1 VDAERRGLIAAMH
14 AYLGE
19 RLPEFMLP
27 SAFVVLEALPLTS
40 SGKVDRRSLPAPG
53 VDDHLFEAYVGP
65 RDGLESLLAERWAQL
80 LGVDRVGRDDN
91 FFALGGH
98 SLLVMRLGSRLR
110 RELGVT
116 LPASA
121 LFAHPTLA
129 AFAAQVAGLERSGLP
144 PIRPVARHESL
155 LPSFAQQRLW
165 FLAQLDA
172 QSATYHVP
180 VAWRLRGALDRTAL
194 RGSLDRVLAR
204 HEALRA
210 VFHSVDGLP
219 RVRLLAADTHVP
231 FVEHDLRGERDAA
244 GRLQSLMRE
253 EAHARFDLA
262 TEPSM
267 RARLIRLQD
276 DEHVL
281 VATLHHIATDGWSM
295 KLLLRELG
303 GFYADAEP
311 APLEI
316 QYFDYAAWQHQ
327 WLTDAHLQPQLAY
340 WCETLRDAPS
350 LLALPTDRPRP
361 AQQSFEGA
369 SLPVQLDATLS
380 QALRQF
386 ARHRGCTPFVV
397 LMAAWASV
405 LGRLSG
411 QDDVV
416 IGTPTANRQDL
427 DVEPLIGFFV
437 NSLPLR
443 VDLSGEP
450 DVATLVARVHA
461 LTLAAH
467 EHADVA
473 FERIVEVAQP
483 VRRADCTPLFQVSF
497 AWQSNEAGRLALPGL
512 HIETI
517 DTGYEAAKF
526 DLELDLADGVE
537 GISGHLR
544 YATALFDA
552 ATIERY
558 RGYLV
563 TLLQA
568 MVEDDARGITR
579 PIARIELLSC
589 AERTLQLDTW
599 NANET
604 AFPATQCVHQVFE
617 QQARRAPDAPA
628 VIDGARTFA
637 FGELNMLANR
647 IAHRLIA
654 RGVRPGDRVFLL
666 LERGLPLVASE
677 LAILKVGAAYVPAN
691 AQTPAARLAW
701 MVEDSEAVLVLND
714 DGIAIAGTSAT
725 TLAVGVLMAESG
737 VEGNPELVLS
747 AELAAY
753 VMYTSGS
760 TGTPKG
766 VLIPHRGL
774 TRLAINNTFAHYAP
788 GDRVSFCSNPA
799 FDASALDLWPTLL
812 NGATVVVIDQS
823 TLLSTDAF
831 VAMLK
836 RTRVDTLWLT
846 IGLFQQMVTALAPI
860 MSQFKAV
867 MTGGDVL
874 DPAKMA
880 EAFAAG
886 PGRLVA
892 AYGPT
897 ETSVFTTTYL
907 IERAEPARPV
917 SIGRPIA
924 NTRLYLLDAY
934 GQPVP
939 IGAPGEIH
947 IGGAAVGLGY
957 LNRPELTA
965 ERFVDDPFNP
975 IPGQRMYRSGDFGRY
990 RADGNIE
997 FLRRNDGQ
1005 VKLRGFRVELGEIEM
1020 RLGEHAD
1027 VESAAVIV
1035 REETPG
1041 DKQLAAYVTLAP
1053 AAQPHGLA
1061 ARLRRH
1067 LEEILPDYM
1076 VPSSYVRLGELPLTP
1091 NGKLDRQAL
1100 PAPGEDDFAREAY
1113 VAPQGR
1119 VEEAVAALWAEL
1131 LEVERVSR
1139 FDNFFALGGHSLLA
1153 VKILSQVNARFQV
1166 SLTIDAIFNAPTVA
1180 QLAALI
1186 GAGQATQPA
1195 PGRLSTPIPRVA
1207 RRRPV

>member
-1 VDAERRGLIAAMH
+1 
-14 AYLGE
+14 
-19 RLPEFMLP
+19 
-27 SAFVVLEALPLTS
+27 
-40 SGKVDRRSLPAPG
+40 
-53 VDDHLFEAYVGP
+53 
-65 RDGLESLLAERWAQL
+65 
-80 LGVDRVGRDDN
+80 
-91 FFALGGH
+91 
-98 SLLVMRLGSRLR
+98 
-110 RELGVT
+110 
-116 LPASA
+116 
-121 LFAHPTLA
+121 
-129 AFAAQVAGLERSGLP
+129 
-144 PIRPVARHESL
+144 
-155 LPSFAQQRLW
+155 
-165 FLAQLDA
+165 
-172 QSATYHVP
+172 
-180 VAWRLRGALDRTAL
+180 
-194 RGSLDRVLAR
+194 
-204 HEALRA
+204 
-210 VFHSVDGLP
+210 
-219 RVRLLAADTHVP
+219 
-231 FVEHDLRGERDAA
+231 
-244 GRLQSLMRE
+244 
-253 EAHARFDLA
+253 
-262 TEPSM
+262 
-267 RARLIRLQD
+267 
-276 DEHVL
+276 
-281 VATLHHIATDGWSM
+281 
-295 KLLLRELG
+295 
-303 GFYADAEP
+303 
-311 APLEI
+311 
-316 QYFDYAAWQHQ
+316 
-327 WLTDAHLQPQLAY
+327 
-340 WCETLRDAPS
+340 
-350 LLALPTDRPRP
+350 
-361 AQQSFEGA
+361 
-369 SLPVQLDATLS
+369 
-380 QALRQF
+380 
-386 ARHRGCTPFVV
+386 
-397 LMAAWASV
+397 
-405 LGRLSG
+405 
-411 QDDVV
+411 
-416 IGTPTANRQDL
+416 
-427 DVEPLIGFFV
+427 V

-461 LTLAAH
+461 LNLAAH
-467 EHADVA
+467 EHADVP

-497 AWQSNEAGRLALPGL
+497 AWQSNEGGQLELPGL
-512 HIETI
+512 HVETI

-544 YATALFDA
+544 YASALFDA
-552 ATIERY
+552 STIERY

-568 MVEDDARGITR
+568 MIDDDAR
-579 PIARIELLSC
+579 PIARIDLLSA
-589 AERTLQLDTW
+589 AERTLQLDVW

-604 AFPATQCVHQVFE
+604 AFPATQCIHQVYE
-617 QQARRAPDAPA
+617 QQARRTPDAPA
-628 VIDGARTFA
+628 VLEGERTIA
-637 FGELNMLANR
+637 FGELNALANR
-647 IAHRLIA
+647 IAHRLLA
-654 RGVRPGDRVFLL
+654 HGVRPGDRVFLL
-666 LERGLPLVASE
+666 LERGLALVASE

-691 AQTPAARLAW
+691 AQTPVARLAW
-701 MVEDSEAVLVLND
+701 MVEDSACVLVLNE
-714 DGIAIAGTSAT
+714 DGAAIESTSAT
-725 TLAVGVLMAESG
+725 TLAVEALMAAGAEHD
-737 VEGNPELVLS
+737 PELALS

-766 VLIPHRGL
+766 VLIPHRGI

-880 EAFAAG
+880 EGLAGG

-907 IERAEPARPV
+907 VEKSEPTRPV
-917 SIGRPIA
+917 PIGRPIS

-965 ERFVDDPFNP
+965 ERFVDDAFNP

-1027 VESAAVIV
+1027 VASAAVIV

-1041 DKQLAAYVTLAP
+1041 DKQLAAYVTLTSS
-1053 AAQPHGLA
+1053 AQPQGLA
-1061 ARLRRH
+1061 ARLRTH

-1076 VPSSYVRLGELPLTP
+1076 VPSAYVRLDELPLTP
-1091 NGKLDRQAL
+1091 NGKLDRKAL
-1100 PAPGEDDFAREAY
+1100 RAPGDDDFAREAY
-1113 VAPQGR
+1113 VAPQGPI
-1119 VEEAVAALWAEL
+1119 EQAVATLWAEL
-1131 LEVERVSR
+1131 LELERVSR
-1139 FDNFFALGGHSLLA
+1139 FDNFFALGGHSLMA
-1153 VKILSQVNARFQV
+1153 VKILSQVNARFKV
-1166 SLTIDAIFNAPTVA
+1166 GLTIDAIFNAPTVA
-1180 QLAALI
+1180 QLAGLI
-1186 GAGQATQPA
+1186 GVSHAADPA